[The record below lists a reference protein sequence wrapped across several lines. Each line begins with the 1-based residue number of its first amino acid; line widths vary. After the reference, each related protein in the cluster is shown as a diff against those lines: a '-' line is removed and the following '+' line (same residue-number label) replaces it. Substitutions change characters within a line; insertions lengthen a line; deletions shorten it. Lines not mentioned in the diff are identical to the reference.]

1 MRRIVGIIVFAV
13 GLILLLSHVL
23 GLIPG
28 IKWLGIFGMFI
39 GAACFGLS
47 FIPQPAPGANAPNPL
62 SAADRV
68 TGVFYEPEPVFRNLK
83 HYPRW
88 LAAFLVLVV
97 FGVGYQLAV
106 IQRLGPERIAEDRAN
121 RIIEGGFL
129 QGAPISP
136 DDFRQAQ
143 IAQAIST
150 ATFNKVTLPLWA
162 TGGTLL
168 FLLALAGLYLLGVL
182 AFGGRINYWQAVSV
196 AAYSA
201 VPPTVIL
208 TILNLILLYTQ
219 SIDDII
225 PLRAQQQGLARA
237 DLSILF
243 SPSLH
248 PFLYTLASFIGLFSI
263 YRLWLTASGLK
274 NTSEK
279 IKGGSGWAI
288 ALMLWL
294 LGALLTTVLV
304 MLAPTF
310 VA

>member
-1 MRRIVGIIVFAV
+1 MRRIVGIVVFAV
-13 GLILLLSHVL
+13 GLLILLGHIL
-23 GLIPG
+23 GLVPDV
-28 IKWLGIFGMFI
+28 KWLGIFGMFI

-62 SAADRV
+62 SAADRL

-88 LAAFLVLVV
+88 LVAFLVLVL

-129 QGAPISP
+129 PPQVPP
-136 DDFRQAQ
+136 DNFRQAQ

-150 ATFNKVTLPLWA
+150 ATVNKLTLPLWA

-168 FLLALAGLYLLGVL
+168 FILALAGLYLLGVL
-182 AFGGRINYWQAVSV
+182 AFGGKINFWQAVSV

-201 VPPTVIL
+201 IPPTVIL
-208 TILNLILLYTQ
+208 IILNVILLYVQ
-219 SIDDII
+219 PIDDII
-225 PLRAQQQGLARA
+225 PLRAQQQALARA
-237 DLSILF
+237 DMSILF

-248 PFLYTLASFIGLFSI
+248 PFLYTLAGFIGLFSI
-263 YRLWLTASGLK
+263 YRLWLTANGLK

-279 IKGGSGWAI
+279 IKGGSAWAI
-288 ALMLWL
+288 ALMLWFI
-294 LGALLTTVLV
+294 GALLTMGLV

-310 VA
+310 VG

>member
-13 GLILLLSHVL
+13 GLLLLLSHIV
-23 GLIPG
+23 GVIPNT
-28 IKWLGIFGMFI
+28 KWLGIFGMFV

-47 FIPQPAPGANAPNPL
+47 FIPQPAPAANAPNPL
-62 SAADRV
+62 SPADRV
-68 TGVFYEPEPVFRNLK
+68 TGVFYEPEPVFKNLK

-129 QGAPISP
+129 PPQVPP
-136 DDFRQAQ
+136 DDFRQRQ
-143 IAQAIST
+143 IAEAIST
-150 ATFNKVTLPLWA
+150 ATFNKLTLPLWA
-162 TGGTLL
+162 AGGTLL
-168 FLLALAGLYLLGVL
+168 FLLVLAGLYMVGVL
-182 AFGGRINYWQAVSV
+182 AFGGRINFWQSLSV

-201 VPPTVIL
+201 VPPTVIMI
-208 TILNLILLYTQ
+208 ILNLILLYTQ

-248 PFLYTLASFIGLFSI
+248 PFIYTLASFIGLFSI
-263 YRLWLTASGLK
+263 YRLWLTATGLK

-288 ALMLWL
+288 ALMLWVI
-294 LGALLTTVLV
+294 GALLTTVLV

-310 VA
+310 VG